1 MSVRYSSCYGVY
13 GCDETPSTDST
24 PPRIVGQGRKES
36 RRGGMTLFVL
46 DSAPFFLIRDN
57 SAEHSASRA
66 STKYRGKTGEEQLVW
81 SLRAEDLNVDLVGG
95 SILHKPEWDA
105 DAAKRS
111 RCSCLLV
118 FLPSLL
124 DVLAW
129 MAAVAEHKV
138 LRLK

>member
-1 MSVRYSSCYGVY
+1 
-13 GCDETPSTDST
+13 
-24 PPRIVGQGRKES
+24 
-36 RRGGMTLFVL
+36 MTLFVL

-66 STKYRGKTGEEQLVW
+66 SAKYRGKTGEEQLVW

-105 DAAKRS
+105 DADAGVRS
-111 RCSCLLV
+111 CCSCLLV

-129 MAAVAEHKV
+129 MEAVAEHKV
-138 LRLK
+138 LRLKKCLGTEVSQSLVRLSGGAWLM

>member
-1 MSVRYSSCYGVY
+1 
-13 GCDETPSTDST
+13 
-24 PPRIVGQGRKES
+24 
-36 RRGGMTLFVL
+36 MTLFVL

-66 STKYRGKTGEEQLVW
+66 STIHRGKTGEEQLVW

-105 DAAKRS
+105 DAGKRS
-111 RCSCLLV
+111 RCFVLAGLLV

-138 LRLK
+138 LRLKKCLGTEVSESLVRLSGGAWLM